1 MKKSLVT
8 GGAGFIGSHIVERL
22 VERGDTVRVLDNFS
36 SGKKENLENV
46 QDQIE
51 IISGDLRNETD
62 LKKAVKGIDL
72 IFHQAA
78 FVSVPLSVE
87 DPDQCFETNVAGTIN
102 LLSAAVNAQV
112 KRVVLASSAAVYGN
126 NPAVPLVEAAELN
139 PLSPYAAS
147 KQVGEIYTGIYSN
160 LLDLEV
166 VALRYFN
173 VYGQKQNPD
182 SDYAAV
188 IPIFIKNMLA
198 GEQPTIYGD
207 GLQSRDFIFVTD
219 VVRANLL
226 ASESNL
232 ASGRTINICSGS
244 EINLLQLAKT
254 LSEIFGRDS
263 QPDFEKVRPGDIYRS
278 SGNPSLA
285 REILNFETL
294 VDLPTGLRDTV
305 NWMADSPLN

>member
-1 MKKSLVT
+1 MKKCLVT

-36 SGKKENLENV
+36 SGKKENLETV

-51 IISGDLRNETD
+51 IVSGDLRNETD

-78 FVSVPLSVE
+78 FVSVPLSIE
-87 DPDQCFETNVAGTIN
+87 DPDQCFQTNVAGTIN
-102 LLSAAVNAQV
+102 LLSAAVKAQV
-112 KRVVLASSAAVYGN
+112 KRVVLASSAAVYGD
-126 NPAVPLVEAAELN
+126 NPAVPLVEAAELD

-147 KQVGEIYTGIYSN
+147 KRVGEIYAGIYSN

-173 VYGQKQNPD
+173 VYGPKQNPD

-207 GLQSRDFIFVTD
+207 GLQSRDFIFIAD

-226 ASESNL
+226 ASESNF

-244 EINLLQLAKT
+244 EINLLQLTET
-254 LSEIFGRDS
+254 LSEILGRDS
-263 QPDFEKVRPGDIYRS
+263 QPDFEEERPGDIYRS

>member
-139 PLSPYAAS
+139 PLSPYAA
-147 KQVGEIYTGIYSN
+147 
-160 LLDLEV
+160 
-166 VALRYFN
+166 
-173 VYGQKQNPD
+173 
-182 SDYAAV
+182 
-188 IPIFIKNMLA
+188 
-198 GEQPTIYGD
+198 
-207 GLQSRDFIFVTD
+207 
-219 VVRANLL
+219 
-226 ASESNL
+226 
-232 ASGRTINICSGS
+232 
-244 EINLLQLAKT
+244 
-254 LSEIFGRDS
+254 
-263 QPDFEKVRPGDIYRS
+263 
-278 SGNPSLA
+278 
-285 REILNFETL
+285 
-294 VDLPTGLRDTV
+294 
-305 NWMADSPLN
+305 

>member
-1 MKKSLVT
+1 MKKCLVT

-22 VERGDTVRVLDNFS
+22 AERGDTVRVLDNFS
-36 SGKKENLENV
+36 SGKKENLETV

-78 FVSVPLSVE
+78 FVSVPLSIE

-102 LLSAAVNAQV
+102 LLSAAVKAQV
-112 KRVVLASSAAVYGN
+112 KRVILASSAAVYGD
-126 NPAVPLVEAAELN
+126 NPAVPLVETAELD

-147 KQVGEIYTGIYSN
+147 KRVGEIYTGIYSN

-173 VYGQKQNPD
+173 VYGPKQNPD

-207 GLQSRDFIFVTD
+207 GLQSRDFIFIAD

-244 EINLLQLAKT
+244 EINLLQLTKT
-254 LSEIFGRDS
+254 LSEIFGRNS
-263 QPDFEKVRPGDIYRS
+263 QPDFEIERPGDIYRS